1 MRLGEP
7 ELAIELLDRV
17 ADIVLGQARQA
28 EDDVGAAI
36 QEFDRELGLAEPH
49 RLYGR
54 EYTMHAHLG
63 RGAALLRAGRVR
75 DAAGSFLQAR
85 DQYPDLP
92 LPQAGLALAA
102 AGGADWTLAESAAAA
117 LAKSRPVRGALARG
131 VIQAARGEAAAA
143 AATLQKVLD
152 EAPPGFAGWWLPV
165 DPMLRQAI
173 EGEQLRR
180 VMATVAER
188 AS

>member
-1 MRLGEP
+1 MRIPMIVDMYRDGRFK
-7 ELAIELLDRV
+7 LDEMV
-17 ADIVLGQARQA
+17 SQV
-28 EDDVGAAI
+28 
-36 QEFDRELGLAEPH
+36 
-49 RLYGR
+49 Y
-54 EYTMHAHLG
+54 
-63 RGAALLRAGRVR
+63 
-75 DAAGSFLQAR
+75 
-85 DQYPDLP
+85 DLP
-92 LPQAGLALAA
+92 
-102 AGGADWTLAESAAAA
+102 DWERAIHDLES
-117 LAKSRPVRGALARG
+117 GALARG